1 MKKLL
6 LLLSA
11 AILSLS
17 SIAQDHHIID
27 SLQTLLKYAKDDTGK
42 VNILNEFCLAKCDI
56 DEYTDAK
63 KYANDALLLAEK
75 LDFKKGMATAY
86 HILGVV
92 HWNASDFKMA
102 LEYYQKALTINQD
115 IDYKKGIAWDLGDIG
130 LTYGALGDFPRELD
144 YFLQALNINEQLK
157 TQDAIAWNLRRIGVV
172 YNSLSDFNKALEY
185 FQKSLLLEEKIGNKR
200 SIANNTLLI
209 GQVYLSKR
217 YYPEA
222 LKIFLDALN
231 IAKETGNREIM
242 SSVYNDIGDVHNAL
256 GNYSE
261 ALKNYFIAI
270 KLLEEIEDKNNL
282 GLTYSLIARI
292 YIKENR
298 YQAAREFLN
307 KALMLSKET
316 GSLLNFQSIYKG
328 LAELESALGNYKKAL
343 EYKDRYYTYRDS
355 LVNGESSKKIITMQM
370 QNDFDKKEELDKADQ
385 EKKDIRQRNIRNSIT
400 GGLAG
405 ALMFLTVV
413 YRQRNKIKKEK
424 KRSEELLLNILPTE
438 TAEELKNTG
447 TTKAK
452 YFDEV
457 TVLFTD
463 FKNFTIMSEKLS
475 AQELVNEINFC
486 YSTFDNII
494 TKYKIEKIKTIGDS
508 YMCAG
513 GLPVANKTNAEDT
526 VKAALEIRDFM
537 LKEKQKR
544 EALGK
549 LFFEIRIGCNTGPV
563 VAGIVGIKKFAYDIW
578 GDTVNVA
585 SRMESSSEAGK
596 VNISGITYGLVKD
609 KFMCIHRGK
618 IQAKNKGEID
628 MYFVE
633 AKI

>member
-1 MKKLL
+1 MKKHL

-11 AILSLS
+11 ALLSLC
-17 SIAQDHHIID
+17 SIAQDHYFID
-27 SLQTLLKYAKDDTGK
+27 SLQTLLKYAKEDTGK

-56 DEYTDAK
+56 GEYADAK

-75 LDFKKGMATAY
+75 LDFKKGIATAY

-102 LEYYQKALTINQD
+102 LEYYQKALTINKD

-144 YFLQALNINEQLK
+144 YFLQALNINEQQN

-185 FQKSLLLEEKIGNKR
+185 FQKSLLLEEKIGNKQ

-242 SSVYNDIGDVHNAL
+242 SSVYNDLGDVHNAL

-292 YIKENR
+292 YIKENK
-298 YQAAREFLN
+298 YQVAREFLN
-307 KALMLSKET
+307 KALMLSEET
-316 GSLLNFQSIYKG
+316 GSLLNYQSIYKG
-328 LAELESALGNYKKAL
+328 LAELENALGNYKKAL

-370 QNDFDKKEELDKADQ
+370 QNDFDKKEELAKADR
-385 EKKDIRQRNIRNSIT
+385 EKEDIRQRNIRNSIT

-424 KRSEELLLNILPTE
+424 KRSEELLLNILPAE

-452 YFDEV
+452 DFDEV

-494 TKYKIEKIKTIGDS
+494 TKYEIEKIKTIGDS

-537 LKEKQKR
+537 LTEKQNR

-549 LFFEIRIGCNTGPV
+549 PFFEIRIGCNTGPV

-596 VNISGITYGLVKD
+596 VNISGTTYGLVKD